1 MSRRA
6 AEMAEGVAGGVTR
19 LSVDPRRGPSRGAG
33 RSRSAVSQILTPELQ
48 RAAARRLRYIAVIN
62 AIVPCLIVGIDL
74 AFQRPMAAPASRLIT
89 LADLIL
95 GTLLGLSLMWL
106 TLRLEPRVL
115 LDVAV
120 VYQVVMGLIISI
132 QSHAAPIDI
141 QAGSRQWPVVAVW
154 MITLALLIPNTR
166 RNTVIA
172 TLATAVM
179 DPLGLCVHLLAGAP
193 APSPA
198 GWFLIFFPTPLA
210 ALLTLIVSGILHNL
224 SVAVTQ
230 ARDLGSYH
238 LVRLVGR
245 GGMGEVW
252 QAEHRLLART
262 AAIKLIRPDALGS
275 RATEMIQRFEREAR
289 ATAGLRSPHT
299 VAVYDFGLT
308 EEGSFYY
315 VMEFLT
321 GMNTDALVG
330 RHGPL
335 PPERAV
341 HLLLQACSSLEEA
354 HARQLVHRDV
364 KPANVF
370 VCRYGLEDDFVKVLD
385 FGLVKSV
392 GLAGEPSLT
401 ASGVV
406 AGTPDYIA
414 PEVARGERDFDH
426 RADIYSL
433 GCVAYFLLTG
443 KPVFTGTTPLDVLI
457 EHVRTAPTPP
467 SRKASQPIPPA
478 LEEVVL
484 SCLQKSPGDRPQSA
498 RDLARRLEALKL
510 APWTREDAARWWG
523 GISSAEKDESAPAG
537 EPSLHAGER
546 VAVIQDR
553 PQ

>member
-1 MSRRA
+1 MEEGA
-6 AEMAEGVAGGVTR
+6 AAGVTR
-19 LSVDPRRGPSRGAG
+19 VSVDPRRGPGAG
-33 RSRSAVSQILTPELQ
+33 QARSAVSQVLTPELI
-48 RAAARRLRYIAVIN
+48 RAAVRRLKYIAVIN
-62 AIVPCLIVGIDL
+62 VIIPCLILVIDL
-74 AFQRPMAAPASRLIT
+74 AFQRPMAAPASRVIT
-89 LADLIL
+89 VVDLVV
-95 GTLLGLSLMWL
+95 GTLLGLSLLWL
-106 TLRLEPRVL
+106 TLRLPARVL
-115 LDVAV
+115 LDIAVAYEIIV
-120 VYQVVMGLIISI
+120 GLIISI
-132 QSHAAPIDI
+132 QSHAAPIEV

-154 MITLALLIPNTR
+154 MITFALLIPNTR
-166 RNTVIA
+166 RKTVIA
-172 TLATAVM
+172 TLATAAM
-179 DPLGLCVHLLAGAP
+179 DPLGLCVHLAAGAP

-210 ALLTLIVSGILHNL
+210 AVLTIIVSRILYNL
-224 SVAVTQ
+224 TVAVTQ

-252 QAEHRLLART
+252 EAEHRLLART

-275 RATEMIQRFEREAR
+275 KATEMLKRFEREAR
-289 ATAGLRSPHT
+289 STAALRSPHT

-321 GMNTDALVG
+321 GLNTDVLVA

-335 PPERAV
+335 PPARVV
-341 HLLLQACSSLEEA
+341 HVLLQVCSSLEEA

-364 KPANVF
+364 KPANIF

-385 FGLVKSV
+385 FGLVKSI
-392 GLAGEPSLT
+392 GLEGESSLT

-414 PEVARGERDFDH
+414 PEIAKGERGFDQ

-433 GCVAYFLLTG
+433 GCVAYYLLTG

-457 EHVRTAPTPP
+457 EHVRTDPTPP
-467 SRKASQPIPPA
+467 SHKASQPIPPA
-478 LEEVVL
+478 LEEIVL
-484 SCLQKSPGDRPQSA
+484 SCLEKSPEKRPQTA
-498 RDLARRLEALKL
+498 RELARRLETLSL
-510 APWTREDAARWWG
+510 GRWTSDDASRWWR
-523 GISSAEKDESAPAG
+523 GISLAEEETAAPRG